1 MRKAEKMRVRYG
13 KNVMSAQLLAV
24 SQLEVG
30 TVVRLDRDAWSMV
43 NKWIRP
49 LLQFIGR
56 CPPYARKSASKTVLN
71 RMQFTLHAT
80 RPTPHG
86 ASRLVQAIC
95 AWSVKIRRGP
105 SRHCTD
111 ARVYG
116 HTTTVTCVSEYT
128 PYSRSLGQ
136 IYTYS
141 CMSSLRL
148 SSPLGSFVSAGR
160 SHWAD

>member
-1 MRKAEKMRVRYG
+1 MRKAKKMRVRYR

-86 ASRLVQAIC
+86 ASRLVLAMS
-95 AWSVKIRRGP
+95 ARSAKTRRAP
-105 SRHCTD
+105 SQHCRD
-111 ARVYG
+111 ARVYVQ
-116 HTTTVTCVSEYT
+116 TTTAMHDNAYPPSCLLYT
-128 PYSRSLGQ
+128 SPSPRDGLLSR
-136 IYTYS
+136 
-141 CMSSLRL
+141 MPSS
-148 SSPLGSFVSAGR
+148 A
-160 SHWAD
+160 